1 MNSAGTGAPNKAT
14 GVSASS
20 SSMQKHKLVLL
31 GDQSVGK
38 TSIITRFMYD
48 TFDQQYQPT
57 IGIDFFSKTVHL
69 EDDRDVRLHLW
80 DTAGQERFH
89 ALAPMYYRNA
99 DGAIIVY
106 DVTDADTLR
115 KVRTWAKELYAVV
128 GEGNIKLVL
137 CGNKADT
144 PLTEREVSEG
154 EGAAMAAELGASHF
168 FASAKTGQNVAEV
181 FSAMATQV
189 VRSREVT
196 GMGGGVAA
204 GGSSGSSGGGAYAGI
219 RGRTPSRSRARRGL
233 MVVTEDGEA
242 VTPGRSSPSEGRVY
256 GGITPP
262 RAHRYG
268 SSGTNQPITLSA
280 DDSPDAAAAAKSS
293 GCC

>member
-1 MNSAGTGAPNKAT
+1 M
-14 GVSASS
+14 GVSMRGLSF
-20 SSMQKHKLVLL
+20 KVVLL
-31 GDQSVGK
+31 GEGRVGK
-38 TSIITRFMYD
+38 TSLISRYVHN
-48 TFDQQYQPT
+48 TFDDREASTVQASMYS
-57 IGIDFFSKTVHL
+57 SKAVPINDASNAPGAIREVDL
-69 EDDRDVRLHLW
+69 ALW

-128 GEGNIKLVL
+128 GEGNIQLVL
-137 CGNKADT
+137 CGNKADA
-144 PLTEREVSEG
+144 PPAEREVSEG
-154 EGAAMAAELGASHF
+154 EGATMAAELGAVHF

-181 FSAMATQV
+181 FSAMATQIL
-189 VRSREVT
+189 RSRDAT
-196 GMGGGVAA
+196 GAGSGAA
-204 GGSSGSSGGGAYAGI
+204 PGSSIGASVGGAFAGI
-219 RGRTPSRSRARRGL
+219 GARTPSRSRPRRGL

-242 VTPGRSSPSEGRVY
+242 VTPGRRSPNDGRVY

-268 SSGTNQPITLSA
+268 SSGANQPITLSA
-280 DDSPDAAAAAKSS
+280 DGSSDAAAATAKGRS

>member
-1 MNSAGTGAPNKAT
+1 MDARMKDLSFK
-14 GVSASS
+14 V
-20 SSMQKHKLVLL
+20 VLL
-31 GDQSVGK
+31 GEGRVGK
-38 TSIITRFMYD
+38 TSLISRYVHNA
-48 TFDQQYQPT
+48 FDEKEASTVQASMHS
-57 IGIDFFSKTVHL
+57 SKAVPINDASSAPGAIREVDL
-69 EDDRDVRLHLW
+69 ALW

-106 DVTDADTLR
+106 DITDADTLR

-242 VTPGRSSPSEGRVY
+242 VTPGRSSPCEGRVY

-280 DDSPDAAAAAKSS
+280 DGSPDAAAAANSR